1 MKLEDRGEDGRKSTK
16 LVRDQGSINLTKDSE
31 NSSNA
36 VRSCQNY
43 RNSSGNNRIQRSM
56 LKCKELEGS
65 G

>member
-1 MKLEDRGEDGRKSTK
+1 MVKTDGNRQNSLEIDRQD
-16 LVRDQGSINLTKDSE
+16 SINLTKDSE

-43 RNSSGNNRIQRSM
+43 RNLSGNNRIQRSM
-56 LKCKELEGS
+56 LKRRELEGS

>member
-1 MKLEDRGEDGRKSTK
+1 MVKTDGNRQNSLEIDRQD
-16 LVRDQGSINLTKDSE
+16 SINLTKDSE

-43 RNSSGNNRIQRSM
+43 RNLSGNNRIQRSM
-56 LKCKELEGS
+56 LKRRELKGS

>member
-1 MKLEDRGEDGRKSTK
+1 MVKTDGNRQNSLEIDRQD
-16 LVRDQGSINLTKDSE
+16 SINLTKDSE

-43 RNSSGNNRIQRSM
+43 RNLSGNNRIQRST
-56 LKCKELEGS
+56 LKRRELEGF

>member
-1 MKLEDRGEDGRKSTK
+1 MVKTDGNRQNSLEIDRQD
-16 LVRDQGSINLTKDSE
+16 SINLTKDSE

-43 RNSSGNNRIQRSM
+43 RNLSGNNRIQRYM
-56 LKCKELEGS
+56 LKRRELEGF

>member
-1 MKLEDRGEDGRKSTK
+1 MVKTDGNRQNSLEIDRQD
-16 LVRDQGSINLTKDSE
+16 SINLTKDSE

-43 RNSSGNNRIQRSM
+43 RNLSGNNRIQRSM
-56 LKCKELEGS
+56 LKRRELEGF